1 MQQSIIF
8 FDGVCNLCTNSV
20 KFVIKR
26 DKKDVFRFAALQ
38 SDVARQYL
46 GPFGLSPG
54 ELNTIILLENKK
66 VYQRSAAA
74 LRIARKLG
82 GSWVLLY
89 GFMIF
94 PAFIRDFVY
103 DQIAK
108 RRYRIWGKQDSCIV
122 PTPELKAKFLS

>member
-26 DKKDVFRFAALQ
+26 DKKDAFRFAPLQ
-38 SDVARQYL
+38 SDAAHQYL
-46 GPFGLSPG
+46 GPFGLSLG
-54 ELNTIILLENKK
+54 ELNTIILLEDNK

-82 GSWVLLY
+82 GGWPLLY

-103 DQIAK
+103 NQIAK